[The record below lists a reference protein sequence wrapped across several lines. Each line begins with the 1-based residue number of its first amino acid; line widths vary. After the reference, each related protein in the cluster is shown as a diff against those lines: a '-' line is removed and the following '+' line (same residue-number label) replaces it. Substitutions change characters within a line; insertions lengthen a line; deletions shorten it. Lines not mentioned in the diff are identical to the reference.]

1 MAFSRRSFFQG
12 LGLGAA
18 LTSLKWRPLLE
29 LHASPRLESSRSG
42 ETDDFIHLD
51 RNENPHGPSPKVREA
66 ICSAVSAANRYAA
79 SEYNALLD
87 AIARSHRVKS
97 EQVALGCGSTE
108 LLRAAATAFLGPGK
122 KLVAAVPTFEAME
135 YYARAAGA
143 AVVGVPLTK
152 VFTHDLRGMRA
163 RIDESTGLVYICN
176 PNNPTASLTPRGDI
190 EAFLAQLPTGTYVVI
205 DEAYHHYAGESAMY
219 ASFINRPVAN
229 DRVIVTRT
237 FSQIYGLAGL
247 RLGYAVAAPRVIQR
261 MRAAVT
267 QDSINTVVARLAEV
281 ALRDTAG
288 ISQFVEQNENDRQE
302 FFNQATAR
310 MLKPIDSHTNF
321 VMLDAHQPADS
332 VIQHFRNHRILLGPK
347 YPSMPTFIR
356 ISLGTATDMNE
367 FWRVWDLMPLT
378 DMPM

>member
-1 MAFSRRSFFQG
+1 MPFSRRSFFQG

-18 LTSLKWRPLLE
+18 LTSLKWSPIPA

-51 RNENPHGPSPKVREA
+51 RNENPYGPSPRVREA
-66 ICSAVSAANRYAA
+66 ICSAVSAANRYPA
-79 SEYNALLD
+79 SEYGALVD
-87 AIARSHRVKS
+87 AIARYHRVKS

-135 YYARAAGA
+135 YYARAVGA
-143 AVVGVPLTK
+143 EVVGAPLTK
-152 VFTHDLRGMRA
+152 MFAHDLPSMRA

-176 PNNPTASLTPRGDI
+176 PNNPTASLTSRGDL
-190 EAFLAQLPTGTYVVI
+190 EAFLAKLTASTYVVI

-219 ASFINRPVAN
+219 ASFIDRPVAN

-261 MRAAVT
+261 IRPAMT
-267 QDSINTVVARLAEV
+267 QDSINTVAARSAMV
-281 ALRDTAG
+281 ALQDTAG
-288 ISQFVEQNENDRQE
+288 VSQFVEQNENDRQE
-302 FFNQATAR
+302 FFNQSSAR

-321 VMLDAHQPADS
+321 VMLDTHKPADS
-332 VIQHFRNHRILLGPK
+332 VIQHFRDHRILLGPK
-347 YPSMPTFIR
+347 VLSMPTYIR

-367 FWRVWDLMPLT
+367 FWKVWDLMPHPE
-378 DMPM
+378 MQM